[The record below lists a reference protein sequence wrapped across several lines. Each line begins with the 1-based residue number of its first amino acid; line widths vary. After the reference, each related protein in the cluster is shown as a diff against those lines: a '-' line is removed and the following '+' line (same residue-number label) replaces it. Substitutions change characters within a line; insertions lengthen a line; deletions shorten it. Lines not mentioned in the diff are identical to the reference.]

1 MFGRKRAMN
10 KRNKSVNLFRVVEG
24 ALAKMEN
31 LSLVQRV
38 IPIAWPTFE
47 VEHHLRLR
55 IQEEL
60 AIVERHILE
69 AVARFGPASP
79 EAIGEIVGLDG
90 GVVEHLMAKLDRF
103 PGTILRDG
111 RNLQA
116 ADSVLDRLSE
126 DCWTH
131 EVVQPYRFWVNG
143 PTGNLLPDKAIR
155 TPDSNIVVN
164 YDGRGLVMSR
174 AGQKLNNMYWIAPSQ
189 SQGIPH
195 LNYLLKDSDQ
205 AARTE
210 FGIPDGAFA
219 LESSSGPIGSIRWEF
234 AIGELIENVGLR
246 VRLASQ
252 PNVVLVE
259 VTIDRLSD
267 FGEML
272 RRGNKTFYSL
282 GKLDDN
288 KINQREKIPASW
300 ADFSDCEIRGGNW
313 EISLKK
319 SDAIPLQGIENDGE
333 QDDRSDTLP
342 KVPQDLMDALECLR
356 YWHPYH
362 FTVRQVVPGD
372 SGTAAFIV
380 KIRALRL
387 LRELADKE
395 LNEFNF
401 EQWWEQTQAEIVAGW
416 SEKVCPECIL
426 WAEIRDIALRSRDSD
441 LVEFVSESL

>member
-1 MFGRKRAMN
+1 MN

-24 ALAKMEN
+24 ALADIGN
-31 LSLVQRV
+31 LSSVQKV
-38 IPIAWPTFE
+38 IPIAWPVLE
-47 VEHHLRLR
+47 VEHHLRLC

-60 AIVERHILE
+60 AFVERHILE

-79 EAIGEIVGLDG
+79 EAIGEIMGLDG
-90 GVVEHLMAKLDRF
+90 GVVEHLMAKLERF

-116 ADSVLDRLSE
+116 ADSVLERLSE

-131 EVVQPYRFWVNG
+131 EVVQPYGFWVNG
-143 PTGNLLPDKAIR
+143 PTGNLLPDKSIR
-155 TPDSNIVVN
+155 TPDSNIVVE
-164 YDGRGLVMSR
+164 YDGGGLVMSR

-189 SQGIPH
+189 GHGIPH
-195 LNYLLKDSDQ
+195 LNHLLNDSNQ

-219 LESSSGPIGSIRWEF
+219 LESSGGQIGSIRWEF

-259 VTIDRLSD
+259 VAVDRLSD

-272 RRGNKTFYSL
+272 RRGKKTFFTL
-282 GKLDDN
+282 GKLDDK
-288 KINQREKIPASW
+288 KINQREKVPASW
-300 ADFSDCEIRGGNW
+300 ADFSDCEIRGGDW
-313 EISLKK
+313 AISLKN

-333 QDDRSDTLP
+333 QDEHSDALP
-342 KVPQDLMDALECLR
+342 KMPQDLLDALECLR

-372 SGTAAFIV
+372 SGTAALIV
-380 KIRALRL
+380 KIRALGL
-387 LRELADKE
+387 LRELADKD
-395 LNEFNF
+395 LDEFNF
-401 EQWWEQTQAEIVAGW
+401 EQWWEEAQAEIIAGW
-416 SEKVCPECIL
+416 PESVCPESVL
-426 WAEIRDIALRSRDSD
+426 WTEIRDVALRSRDSD
-441 LVEFVSESL
+441 LVEFVSEFL